1 MINKRLINLLKE
13 SKKYIGITVL
23 INWISLIA
31 NVISIFTIARLLEN
45 ILKREASTRDIIF
58 TALVVFVVIM
68 IRTIC
73 NILSSKTSYL
83 SSVQVKKVLR
93 EKIYEKL
100 LRLGISYNEKVST
113 SEVVQ
118 VAVEGVEQ
126 LEIYFGSYL
135 PQLLYSLLAPITL
148 FAILSFVNF
157 KSAFILLICVPLIPL
172 SIVAVQKVAKK
183 LLSKYW
189 DTYTQMGDSFL
200 ENIQGLTTLK
210 IYQAD
215 KMKSDEMD
223 MEAEKFRKITMRVL
237 TMQLNSITIM
247 DLIAYG
253 GAAIGVII
261 SVGEYMKGN
270 IGFSGTFAIIMLS
283 AEFFIPLRLL
293 GSFFHIA
300 MNGMAASE
308 KIFNILDI
316 EESSMGS
323 KELDSEEI
331 IFNNVN
337 FSYEKE
343 RPILEDISFKI
354 SKGDF
359 VSFVGESGSGKSTIA
374 SLIMGIN
381 KNYNGNIFI
390 GNNEI
395 SDILED
401 SIMDNIT
408 LVNHNSYLFKGTVR
422 ENLLMGN
429 KKATKEEMDSVLK
442 KVNLYDFLYEDEGL
456 DFKILEKGSNLSGG
470 QRQRL
475 ALARAILHDTPIY
488 IFDEATSNIDMES
501 ESKIMEVI
509 HELSK
514 TKTIILISHRM
525 ANVVNSD
532 RIYVLDNGR
541 IVEEGNHKQLL
552 KNKGTYER
560 LYSKQYELEK
570 YSMGKEDI
578 QYA

>member
-1 MINKRLINLLKE
+1 MIDKRLINLLKE

-31 NVISIFTIARLLEN
+31 NVISIFIIARLLEN
-45 ILKREASTRDIIF
+45 ILKKESSPKDIIF
-58 TALVVFVVIM
+58 TALVVFGVIVV
-68 IRTIC
+68 RTVC

-83 SSVQVKKVLR
+83 SSAQVKKVLR

-126 LEIYFGSYL
+126 LEIYFSSYL

-157 KSAFILLICVPLIPL
+157 KSALVLLICVPLIPL
-172 SIVAVQKVAKK
+172 SIVAVQKIAKK
-183 LLSKYW
+183 LLNKYW
-189 DTYTQMGDSFL
+189 GTYTKMGNSFL

-215 KMKSDEMD
+215 EMKSDEMD
-223 MEAEKFRKITMRVL
+223 MEAEDFRKITMRVL

-316 EESSMGS
+316 KESSMGPR
-323 KELDSEEI
+323 ELGSEEI

-343 RPILEDISFKI
+343 RPILKDISFKI
-354 SKGDF
+354 SKGEF

-374 SLIMGIN
+374 SLIMRIN

-395 SDILED
+395 PSISED

-422 ENLLMGN
+422 DNLLMGN
-429 KKATKEEMDSVLK
+429 RNATEEEMDSVLK
-442 KVNLYDFLYEDEGL
+442 KVNLYHFLYEL
-456 DFKILEKGSNLSGG
+456 
-470 QRQRL
+470 
-475 ALARAILHDTPIY
+475 P
-488 IFDEATSNIDMES
+488 
-501 ESKIMEVI
+501 VI
-509 HELSK
+509 
-514 TKTIILISHRM
+514 R
-525 ANVVNSD
+525 
-532 RIYVLDNGR
+532 
-541 IVEEGNHKQLL
+541 
-552 KNKGTYER
+552 
-560 LYSKQYELEK
+560 
-570 YSMGKEDI
+570 
-578 QYA
+578 